1 MARDGVRM
9 EDSGNNTARY
19 GPGLLRAIQRDL
31 ELSRCPRPNRSDA
44 GTGAHEARGDA
55 SLNLSNDARN
65 TILEHLKEAL
75 TWCADNRD
83 WDAVLFIVTLMRKTH
98 DEP

>member
-1 MARDGVRM
+1 MDNGCRNYQIAHIGPEFIVTRCGNLIPADGTFCYR
-9 EDSGNNTARY
+9 E
-19 GPGLLRAIQRDL
+19 
-31 ELSRCPRPNRSDA
+31 DA
-44 GTGAHEARGDA
+44 GTRPNEARGDA
-55 SLNLSNDARN
+55 SMKLSNDARN

>member
-1 MARDGVRM
+1 M
-9 EDSGNNTARY
+9 
-19 GPGLLRAIQRDL
+19 
-31 ELSRCPRPNRSDA
+31 
-44 GTGAHEARGDA
+44 
-55 SLNLSNDARN
+55 NLSNDARN

-83 WDAVLFIVTLMRKTH
+83 WDAVLFIVTMMRKTH